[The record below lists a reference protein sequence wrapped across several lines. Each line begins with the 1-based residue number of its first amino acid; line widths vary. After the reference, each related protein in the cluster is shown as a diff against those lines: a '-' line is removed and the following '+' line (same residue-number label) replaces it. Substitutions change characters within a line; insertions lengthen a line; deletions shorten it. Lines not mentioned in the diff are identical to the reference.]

1 MNIFHP
7 NDASLEVTLL
17 LLPDSSMM
25 SLASVLDVMRA
36 ANRLSRR
43 KLFEW
48 KLVTLDGKPA
58 TLTCGL
64 PIHPQGQL
72 DADSHGN
79 ILIIISG
86 FDQAKHVDEKAL
98 KYIKTI
104 MRAFDVVGGVEAGGW
119 VLARAGK
126 LHNKKATTH
135 WEDLEEFATQFP
147 NTQVQPDRFVIDG
160 DVFTTSGAS
169 PSFDFI
175 LHLIRLRYGYHLAL
189 EVSSVFIYDGVHTGS
204 DAQPLLS
211 LGNLE
216 QQEPRVAAAIRL
228 MEQHLEDTLSLQQ
241 LSQQLDISLRMLGYL
256 FEQNLQIPPGK
267 FYLRLRLQAARR
279 LVLDTHLP
287 MQEIAVRTGFNSLSA
302 FSRQFKGYFKQNA
315 SQCRSQETQA
325 RNTN

>member
-1 MNIFHP
+1 MKIFEP
-7 NDASLEVTLL
+7 SDQTLEVTLL

-36 ANRLSRR
+36 ANRLARR

-48 KLVTLDGKPA
+48 QLTTLDGKPA
-58 TLTCGL
+58 QLTCGL
-64 PIHPQGQL
+64 TIQPQCEL
-72 DADSHGN
+72 STDSHGN
-79 ILIIISG
+79 MLIIISG
-86 FDQAKHVDEKAL
+86 FDQAKHVDETSL
-98 KYIKTI
+98 KRIKSI
-104 MRAFDVVGGVEAGGW
+104 MRAFDMVGGVEAGSW
-119 VLARAGK
+119 ILARAGK
-126 LHNKKATTH
+126 LHHKKATTH

-169 PSFDFI
+169 PSFDFM

-216 QQEPRVAAAIRL
+216 QQEPRLATAIRL
-228 MEQHLEDTLSLQQ
+228 MEQHLEDTLPLQMVAGQ
-241 LSQQLDISLRMLGYL
+241 LGLSLRMLGYL
-256 FEQNLQIPPGK
+256 FEQNLHVSPGK

-279 LVLDTHLP
+279 LVLDTRLP
-287 MQEIAVRTGFNSLSA
+287 IQEIALRTGFNSLSA
-302 FSRQFKGYFKQNA
+302 FSRQFKGYYKVNA
-315 SQCRSQETQA
+315 SDCRKSVV
-325 RNTN
+325 

>member
-1 MNIFHP
+1 MKIFEP
-7 NDASLEVTLL
+7 NDQTLEVTLL

-36 ANRLSRR
+36 ANRLARR
-43 KLFEW
+43 KLFNW
-48 KLVTLDGKPA
+48 KLVTLNGEPA

-72 DADSHGN
+72 DNNSNGN
-79 ILIIISG
+79 MLIIISG
-86 FDQAKHVDEKAL
+86 FDQKKHVNEASL
-98 KYIKTI
+98 KRIKTI
-104 MRAFDVVGGVEAGGW
+104 MRSFNAIGGVEAGSW

-126 LHNKKATTH
+126 LNGRKATTH

-147 NTQVQPDRFVIDG
+147 KVSVRPDRFVIDG

-169 PSFDFI
+169 PSFDFM

-189 EVSSVFIYDGVHTGS
+189 EVSSAFIYDGVHTGS

-228 MEQHLEDTLSLQQ
+228 MEQHLEDTLSLQMIA
-241 LSQQLDISLRMLGYL
+241 QQLELSVRMLAYL
-256 FEQNLQIPPGK
+256 FEQNLQLSPGK
-267 FYLRLRLQAARR
+267 FYLRLRLQASRR
-279 LVLDTHLP
+279 LVLDTRIP
-287 MQEIAVRTGFNSLSA
+287 MQEIALRTGFNSLSA
-302 FSRQFKGYFKQNA
+302 FSRQFKGYYKVNA
-315 SQCRSQETQA
+315 SECRKSGV
-325 RNTN
+325 

>member
-1 MNIFHP
+1 
-7 NDASLEVTLL
+7 
-17 LLPDSSMM
+17 MM

-58 TLTCGL
+58 TLSCGL
-64 PIHPQGQL
+64 PIHPQAQL
-72 DADSHGN
+72 DTGCNGN
-79 ILIIISG
+79 MLFVIGG
-86 FDQAKHVDEKAL
+86 FEQAKHVDEAAL
-98 KYIKTI
+98 KRIKKI
-104 MRAFDVVGGVEAGGW
+104 MRSHDVIGGVEAGGW

-126 LHNKKATTH
+126 LRDKKATTH

-147 NTQVQPDRFVIDG
+147 TIKVQPDRFVIDG

-169 PSFDFI
+169 PSFDFM

-189 EVSSVFIYDGVHTGS
+189 EVSSAFIYDGVHTGS

-228 MEQHLEDTLSLQQ
+228 MEQHLEDTLSLEMIAQQ
-241 LSQQLDISLRMLGYL
+241 LELSIRMIGYL
-256 FEQNLQIPPGK
+256 FEQNLQLSPGK

-287 MQEIAVRTGFNSLSA
+287 MQEIALRTGFNSLSA
-302 FSRQFKGYFKQNA
+302 FSRQFKGYYKVNA
-315 SQCRSQETQA
+315 SDCRKSVV
-325 RNTN
+325 

>member
-1 MNIFHP
+1 MKIFEP
-7 NDASLEVTLL
+7 SDQMLEVTLL

-25 SLASVLDVMRA
+25 SLSSVLDVMRA
-36 ANRLSRR
+36 ANRLARR

-48 KLVTLDGKPA
+48 QLVTLDGEPA

-64 PIHPQGQL
+64 PIQPQGKL
-72 DADSHGN
+72 DSNSQGN

-86 FDQAKHVDEKAL
+86 FDQSVHVDESNL
-98 KYIKTI
+98 KQIKSI
-104 MRAFDVVGGVEAGGW
+104 MRAFDMVGGVEAGSW
-119 VLARAGK
+119 ILARAGK
-126 LHNKKATTH
+126 LQQKKATTH

-169 PSFDFI
+169 PSFDFM

-204 DAQPLLS
+204 DSQPLLS

-216 QQEPRVAAAIRL
+216 QQEPRVATAIRL
-228 MEQHLEDTLSLQQ
+228 MEQHLEDTLPLQMIAK
-241 LSQQLDISLRMLGYL
+241 QLDISLRMLGYL
-256 FEQNLQIPPGK
+256 FEQNLQISPGK

-279 LVLDTHLP
+279 LVLDTRLP

-302 FSRQFKGYFKQNA
+302 FSRQFKGYYKLNA
-315 SQCRSQETQA
+315 SQCRCKGV
-325 RNTN
+325 